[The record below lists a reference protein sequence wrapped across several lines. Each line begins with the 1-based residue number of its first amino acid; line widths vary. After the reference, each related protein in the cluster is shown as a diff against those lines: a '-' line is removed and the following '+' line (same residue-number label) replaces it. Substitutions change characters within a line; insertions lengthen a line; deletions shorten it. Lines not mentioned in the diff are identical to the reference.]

1 MIARPAAIVVLAV
14 AALFALSLACDE
26 ATPVPVDTVEP
37 RPTESPVPTAESTQ
51 EAPVAATATPTRVAV
66 APTSLPERPTA
77 VATPTAEASPEPGW
91 EDYVLK
97 SVEPAPTMCS
107 PPDLSVVVPPS
118 PTPISFGEDMES
130 GSTDIVQVDFPEWV
144 DDCPQMAYQ
153 IANADVIV
161 RANWVS
167 IDSEIVA
174 EANESLGYSVDLIYT
189 FAAEEY
195 LKGDGPEDF
204 FVRQNS
210 GPAADLDIIYHRS
223 EGQAR
228 SLASSWSLRMGAI
241 ARENAVA
248 ILFLYRQNGDNDYGF
263 RDFGAVRGKNDSPDI
278 GTTWLAAVGESE
290 YRHQFAGGLQE
301 KISSEELKSRIED
314 LRPFVEGEYGACVR
328 AAFAQRTRVREQVL
342 GTLRQ
347 LTLGGYG
354 DPWPFPKFEKTASQG
369 EALIN
374 VFKAERPAYPTP
386 RFSHYWFDGEFR
398 NRFGVYTN
406 FEFGASFE
414 SFHATYVLPP
424 GQYSVYYNQYHQSLP
439 CAMRR
444 THLQANAGLPGTP
457 RNGSSRLLRLLR
469 SKRGLTCRNE
479 FV

>member
-26 ATPVPVDTVEP
+26 ATPTLVPAGTVEL
-37 RPTESPVPTAESTQ
+37 SPASSPAPTAESTQ

-107 PPDLSVVVPPS
+107 PPDLSVVAPPS
-118 PTPISFGEDMES
+118 PTPFSFAEDMES
-130 GSTDIVQVDFPEWV
+130 GSTDIVQVNFPEWV

-153 IANADVIV
+153 IADADVIV
-161 RANWVS
+161 RASFVT
-167 IDSEIVA
+167 IDTEIVA

-195 LKGDGPEDF
+195 LKGDGPEEIV
-204 FVRQNS
+204 VRLNS
-210 GPAADLDIIYHRS
+210 GPAYNAFPDSFGYRSHEDADR
-223 EGQAR
+223 
-228 SLASSWSLRMGAI
+228 LAAFWSFEKLAI
-241 ARENAVA
+241 AQDNANA
-248 ILFLYRQNGDNDYGF
+248 ILFLGEVSDEAEYTFMGLESW
-263 RDFGAVRGKNDSPDI
+263 RGERESPDI
-278 GTTWLAAVGESE
+278 GTTWLGIDEGSG
-290 YRHQFAGGLQE
+290 YRHTFMGGRLE
-301 KISSEELKSRIED
+301 SITEEELRFRIED
-314 LRPFVEGEYGACVR
+314 LRPLLEGQYGACVGEALYQR
-328 AAFAQRTRVREQVL
+328 AQVREQVL

-439 CAMRR
+439 CDAPYSSSSERW
-444 THLQANAGLPGTP
+444 
-457 RNGSSRLLRLLR
+457 SSRD
-469 SKRGLTCRNE
+469 TAE
-479 FV
+479 WVVTITAATEE